1 MLPLPATD
9 KALAAWVIQ
18 SEVALAL
25 CEAKRSALVAAWPR

>member
-25 CEAKRSALVAAWPR
+25 CEAKRAALVAAWPR